1 MIVLQDGSTA
11 IIDIRRLS
19 MRLVLSIFALAL
31 ALAPISA
38 RAHGEGAKKECHQHD
53 QHTPHCH

>member
-11 IIDIRRLS
+11 IIDTRRLS

-31 ALAPISA
+31 ALAPISVK
-38 RAHGEGAKKECHQHD
+38 AHGEGAKKECHQHD
-53 QHTPHCH
+53 RHVPHCH